1 MAPISISR
9 LEEVI
14 EMGQQL
20 RLIFVAIL
28 TISVIHTSY
37 AGLFSNRYQ
46 VLSSNS
52 FDREICQL
60 RLYAVREFIE
70 TNDIIEKDVPK
81 RKSRRNDKSFQTYG
95 KHINIILMKKKSKC
109 QRLLC
114 KGQIFNTKISYL

>member
-37 AGLFSNRYQ
+37 AGLWSNSYKDYK

-52 FDREICQL
+52 IDREICQL

-81 RKSRRNDKSFQTYG
+81 RKSRRNDKSFETYG
-95 KHINIILMKKKSKC
+95 KHIKII
-109 QRLLC
+109 
-114 KGQIFNTKISYL
+114 